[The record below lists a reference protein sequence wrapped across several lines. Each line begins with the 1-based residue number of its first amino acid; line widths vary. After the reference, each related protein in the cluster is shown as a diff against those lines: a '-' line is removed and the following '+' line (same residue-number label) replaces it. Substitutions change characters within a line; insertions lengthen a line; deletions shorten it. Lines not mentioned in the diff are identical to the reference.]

1 MPIKEAM
8 VETLNQAFPT
18 IITSG
23 AMLASAGLIIGRM
36 TSDNTISSIGT
47 CLGRGT
53 IISIFLVMGVLPQ
66 ILLLGDLLI
75 EKTAFAIKGPEI
87 THVEGSTIRLNGRV
101 RGQISGFIDA
111 DVKGVFQGSLHAMV
125 ESGSIEVDETR
136 PELPPSGDEPGGG
149 DESGKEEESVGV

>member
-1 MPIKEAM
+1 M

-75 EKTAFAIKGPEI
+75 EKTAFVIKGPEI
-87 THVEGSTIRLNGRV
+87 THVEGSTIRLHGRV
-101 RGQISGFIDA
+101 RGQISGFVDA
-111 DVKGVFQGSLHAMV
+111 DVHGVFQGSLHAMV
-125 ESGSIEVDETR
+125 ESGALEADETR
-136 PELPPSGDEPGGG
+136 PELTAGAEPPAEDKG
-149 DESGKEEESVGV
+149 EENVNED